1 MKKMAVVFPLLLCVV
16 LLFSGCGKGKPA
28 SAQSGESGAAAAP
41 AATARATAPAG
52 TRILKITDMANAWNA
67 LYNGNEKAINDYQGM
82 PIMSLVTP
90 PLAFAAAVQFDIM
103 NPNNQDGR
111 FAGKL
116 MLAGY
121 QGFVEKAGTK
131 LTFGYDET
139 LQKDGF
145 GPGAKAGDRLAANGS
160 LALDKEYFVW
170 ESFSERAGKKID
182 RSLTE
187 FKRLG
192 DGSMICLA
200 LRGHSFNFRGE
211 EEARSEAIY
220 LHNGA
225 GRYDFVVAKGKTG
238 PEFKAIHFADQ
249 GDLSKEQAL
258 ELFKA
263 AGYEIDKSGGIQGG
277 LLVLDK

>member
-1 MKKMAVVFPLLLCVV
+1 MKKSMLVVVV
-16 LLFSGCGKGKPA
+16 LLGVALLFAACGKGKPEPA
-28 SAQSGESGAAAAP
+28 QAGGSGRSAGTEATAQAP
-41 AATARATAPAG
+41 AAT
-52 TRILKITDMANAWNA
+52 RILKVTDMANAWNA
-67 LYNGNEKAINDYQGM
+67 LYNGNEKAINGYQGM
-82 PIMSLVTP
+82 PIMGLVTP
-90 PLAFAAAVQFDIM
+90 PLAFAAAVQFDMM

-111 FAGKL
+111 FTGKL

-121 QGFVEKAGTK
+121 QGFVEKAGTT

-145 GPGAKAGDRLAANGS
+145 GPGAKAGDRQAANGS
-160 LALDKEYFVW
+160 LALDQEYFIW

-182 RSLTE
+182 RSYTE

-200 LRGHSFNFRGE
+200 LSGHSFNFRGE
-211 EEARSEAIY
+211 EEARGEAIY

-238 PEFKAIHFADQ
+238 PEFKNISFAGQ
-249 GDLSKEQAL
+249 GDLTKEQARG
-258 ELFKA
+258 LFQA
-263 AGYEIDKSGGIQGG
+263 AGYDIEKSGGILGG